1 MSLDDDKLRAMVVLY
16 LEKASVFKNEAK
28 VSKDMCMYP
37 MAANRMYYSLLNAVS
52 ALLLIDNHPT
62 HSHDGTKALFG
73 YHYVNTGIMTRE
85 EGRLFSKLETM
96 RNRSDYDCYFNAT
109 AEMIE
114 ELFVPTMNLIE
125 KVERLVK
132 DKLEV

>member
-1 MSLDDDKLRAMVVLY
+1 M
-16 LEKASVFKNEAK
+16 
-28 VSKDMCMYP
+28 
-37 MAANRMYYSLLNAVS
+37 
-52 ALLLIDNHPT
+52 
-62 HSHDGTKALFG
+62 
-73 YHYVNTGIMTRE
+73 
-85 EGRLFSKLETM
+85 FSRLETM

-132 DKLEV
+132 DKLEI